1 MFSLVLCGASGF
13 CTKLFKWCSLI
24 SAHLFI
30 KLDLAL
36 KANSGHCGV
45 WVFCLNEWKK
55 HRMGRTCTLVSVRL
69 TLKSHR
75 MPPEEGLLQPHQP
88 HLFLKGGI
96 KQRQRGKVI
105 FSSQLSFF
113 LLGFFHFLLCTVIKL
128 IIISQEPLEW
138 ERMRS
143 LYPPLSSPLLFLGRR
158 KSY

>member
-30 KLDLAL
+30 KLDAAL

-55 HRMGRTCTLVSVRL
+55 HRMGWRRTLVSVYL
-69 TLKSHR
+69 ALKSPR
-75 MPPEEGLLQPHQP
+75 MPPEEGLLHPHQP
-88 HLFLKGGI
+88 HLLLKGGI

-105 FSSQLSFF
+105 FFSQLFFF
-113 LLGFFHFLLCTVIKL
+113 LVGFFHFLLCTVIKL

-138 ERMRS
+138 GRMRS
-143 LYPPLSSPLLFLGRR
+143 LYPSLDSPLLFLGRR
-158 KSY
+158 KPY